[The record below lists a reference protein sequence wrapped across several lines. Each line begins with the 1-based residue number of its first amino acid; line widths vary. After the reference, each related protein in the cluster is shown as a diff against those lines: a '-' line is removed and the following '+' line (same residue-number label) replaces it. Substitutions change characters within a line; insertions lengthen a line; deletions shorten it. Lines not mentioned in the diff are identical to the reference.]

1 MLNLSWLIPVFPL
14 LAFAVITLVTN
25 QDETRAPANLKKT
38 SSAIAIGAMA
48 LSWLFSLLV
57 VVIPT
62 LAHYHE
68 FAEHPA
74 QFPLLAIPTGITSFS
89 YFGVAVDP
97 LTAAMLFM
105 VPLVCLMIFI
115 YARGYMTWPHHL
127 DPARA
132 YTTQNTASKELDP
145 RYSRFFAYVS
155 LFGAGMLGLV
165 VANNLFMLFVFWEL
179 MGLCSYLLISFWFEK
194 KYYNPD
200 QITPKGAGLKAFL
213 TTRIGDTIMFAG
225 MAVLF
230 VNAGTLNFDEIFRNP
245 EMMRHLTESIVPG
258 LGISVAALTA
268 FLIFW
273 GAIGKSSQFPL
284 HVWLP
289 DAMEGPTP
297 VSALIHAATMVSAGV
312 YLIIR
317 MFPLFHAAAEGAPWL
332 LSFVAGI
339 GAFTAIFAAT
349 IAVAQNDIKKV
360 LAYSTISQLGYMF
373 AALGIGAYVA
383 ATFHL
388 LTHAFF
394 KALLFLGSGAV
405 IHAVEHGEH
414 HLHSH
419 NSAHGQHDAH
429 AADHHDSHGQHDS
442 HSHDDG
448 PPFDPQ
454 DMLNMG
460 GLWSRI
466 PRVAWTFLIGGLA
479 LSGFPIVTAGFWSKD
494 EILANAFELNSLVF
508 WTLAASALLTAF
520 YTGRQIFLTFF
531 GQPRSEAAAHA
542 SLPTR
547 LEQTGLRMHDLMTW
561 PLIVLSFFA
570 IAGGWI
576 GIPEKFPVLGELL
589 KNPFEHI
596 IGGLEEALTHSLHVP
611 EFNTFPLMVSIVAAL
626 GGLTLAWLVYGLR
639 PLKAGQV
646 DPVKRLLGPVWTL
659 LNRKYYM
666 DELYQGTVV
675 AFALWLSE
683 MAFRFDNRWVI
694 DPIVNGVGRLGR
706 ILSDGL
712 RAFFDEPIIDGIVN
726 GLGTFTSGLGAI
738 ARKLQTGQ
746 GQNYVLFAIMTIML
760 LLGFYLYA

>member
-14 LAFAVITLVTN
+14 LAFAIIVLVTN
-25 QDETRAPANLKKT
+25 QDETRATASLKKL
-38 SSAIAIGAMA
+38 SSTIAIGAMA
-48 LSWLFSLLV
+48 VAWLFSLIV

-62 LAHYHE
+62 LANYLAYSE
-68 FAEHPA
+68 TPG
-74 QFPLLAIPTGITSFS
+74 QFPLLEIPTGQASFP

-97 LTAAMLFM
+97 LTAVMLFM
-105 VPLVCLMIFI
+105 VPFVCLMIFI

-127 DPARA
+127 DPSQA
-132 YTTQNTASKELDP
+132 YTTQDAVSKELDP
-145 RYSRFFAYVS
+145 RYSRFFAYIS
-155 LFGAGMLGLV
+155 LFAAGMLGLV

-194 KYYNPD
+194 KYWNPN

-213 TTRIGDTIMFAG
+213 TTRIGDTIMFSG
-225 MAVLF
+225 MALLF
-230 VNAGTLNFDEIFRNP
+230 VHAGTLNFDEIFRTP
-245 EMMRHLTESIVPG
+245 VITHLAETMVPG
-258 LGISVAALTA
+258 LGISWAALTA

-273 GAIGKSSQFPL
+273 GAMGKSSQFPL

-317 MFPLFHAAAEGAPWL
+317 MFPLFHAAAEGAPWVL
-332 LSFVAGI
+332 NFVAAI

-349 IAVAQNDIKKV
+349 IAVAQNDVKKV

-405 IHAVEHGEH
+405 IHSVEHGEH
-414 HLHSH
+414 HVHE
-419 NSAHGQHDAH
+419 AHGG
-429 AADHHDSHGQHDS
+429 HDSHAPAHDS
-442 HSHDDG
+442 HATDDHGHDTHADG

-460 GLWSRI
+460 GLWKRI
-466 PRVAWTFLIGGLA
+466 PRVGWTFLIGGLA
-479 LSGFPIVTAGFWSKD
+479 LSGFPIITAGFWSKD

-508 WTLAASALLTAF
+508 WTLALSALLTAF
-520 YTGRQIFLTFF
+520 YTGRQICLTFF

-542 SLPTR
+542 SLPTK
-547 LEQTGLRMHDLMTW
+547 LEKTGLRMNDLMTW
-561 PLIVLSFFA
+561 PLMLLAVFA
-570 IAGGWI
+570 VVGGWV
-576 GIPEKFPVLGELL
+576 GIPEKFPVLGGLL
-589 KNPFEHI
+589 HNPFEHV
-596 IGGLEEALTHSLHVP
+596 IGSLEEALTHALHAP
-611 EFNTFPLMVSIVAAL
+611 EFNTFPLMISIIAAL
-626 GGLTLAWLVYGLR
+626 GGLTLAWLVYGVR
-639 PLKAGQV
+639 PLKAGEV
-646 DPVKRLLGPVWTL
+646 DPVKRLLGPIWTV
-659 LNRKYYM
+659 LNRKYYI
-666 DELYQGTVV
+666 DELYMGTVV
-675 AFALWLSE
+675 AFTRWLAE
-683 MAFRFDNRWVI
+683 MAFRFDNRWII

-706 ILSDGL
+706 LLSDGL

-726 GLGTFTSGLGAI
+726 GVGALTDAFGRI

-746 GQNYVLFAIMTIML
+746 GQNYLLFAVMTIML